1 MPERL
6 ARAVKR
12 SLCKEVPSAQSTT
25 RFDRVLLLNG
35 ELVAEGLPAEVL
47 REGNLSKAF
56 GSALLVTEGRTL
68 LVDECCGG
76 AHEGHSHNYECEDQP

>member
-1 MPERL
+1 MEADNVKPPKDAGDVKL
-6 ARAVKR
+6 AG
-12 SLCKEVPSAQSTT
+12 
-25 RFDRVLLLNG
+25 G

-76 AHEGHSHNYECEDQP
+76 DHGGQAHDHGHACEELP